1 MEHFPR
7 DNLRVFGKV
16 YVVPPDILG
25 IMDAEERKFLELLDK
40 FDKIVP
46 RRLSAQDAFKW
57 RTEKGAPLEM
67 VEDRCDDP
75 REFRAL
81 MDAERDASRSAS
93 KMSKEIFGKGD

>member
-25 IMDAEERKFLELLDK
+25 IMDA
-40 FDKIVP
+40 
-46 RRLSAQDAFKW
+46 DAFKW